1 MKGQWH
7 IDGEIWKPIAGFDG
21 FYEVSSLG
29 RVRSCSRTTAVRSV
43 HRRGGVVHDEM
54 WHRPGMLLKPVKCDN
69 GYYVRLYNAN
79 HERKSIAIKR
89 LVAEAFIPSFN
100 PENPTNSIRV
110 SPKTAIPTV
119 HNIQLR

>member
-1 MKGQWH
+1 MKGQQH
-7 IDGEIWKPIAGFDG
+7 IDGEIWKPIPGFDG
-21 FYEVSSLG
+21 FYEVSS
-29 RVRSCSRTTAVRSV
+29 
-43 HRRGGVVHDEM
+43 RGGVVHDEM

-79 HERKSIAIKR
+79 HERKSVAIKR

-100 PENPTNSIRV
+100 PENSTNSIRV